1 MPTLRP
7 LLPPPLELELELE
20 LAEPLPLDEEPL
32 LPELPHAASVSAVA
46 DTTAATFI
54 A

>member
-7 LLPPPLELELELE
+7 LLPPPPELELE
-20 LAEPLPLDEEPL
+20 LAEPPLLDEEPL